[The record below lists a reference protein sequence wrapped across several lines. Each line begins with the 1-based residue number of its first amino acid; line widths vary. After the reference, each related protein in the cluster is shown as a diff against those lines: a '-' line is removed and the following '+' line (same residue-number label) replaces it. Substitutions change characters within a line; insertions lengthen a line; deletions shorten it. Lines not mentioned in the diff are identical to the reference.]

1 MTSGEVRKIDPER
14 GKLTI
19 RHKAIEKLQMPGMT
33 MVSKAACPAMLQK
46 FQVGNKI
53 GFAAEKVDGAIGVA
67 RIQAAK

>member
-1 MTSGEVRKIDPER
+1 
-14 GKLTI
+14 
-19 RHKAIEKLQMPGMT
+19 